1 MTAGIETSTSTRHR
15 MLMSRGNAFRLIW
28 ANPVALLGVALFAG
42 FSLASEHFLTI
53 FNLSNIL
60 SQSAFVGFLAVGLTP
75 LIVSGEIDL
84 SVGSVV
90 GLSACLAIGLQSQS
104 LAVALI
110 CALLAG
116 PLLGLFNGFVVGTL
130 GVNSFIATLAGMIG
144 IRGLSFLYTGDASL
158 SATDDQ
164 FMSLGAMTVGPVSLI
179 AILFVVSS
187 ALFQWML
194 AKTIHGRNSYAIGGN
209 RSAAIDA
216 GIPVRRHVT
225 LNFVLCGLM
234 ASICGIAM
242 AADLGAATPSYG
254 SDYELFAVTA
264 VVLGG
269 GSLRGGVGN
278 VVGSFAAILTLA
290 ILRNGLTLVHVPPF
304 YVPIVMGLALIAGL
318 IFDRRLNRTDGQR
331 SK

>member
-60 SQSAFVGFLAVGLTP
+60 SQAAFVEFLAVGLIP

-144 IRGLSFLYTGDASL
+144 IAGYRFSTQGT
-158 SATDDQ
+158 
-164 FMSLGAMTVGPVSLI
+164 PRCPRP
-179 AILFVVSS
+179 
-187 ALFQWML
+187 
-194 AKTIHGRNSYAIGGN
+194 TINSCH
-209 RSAAIDA
+209 S
-216 GIPVRRHVT
+216 
-225 LNFVLCGLM
+225 
-234 ASICGIAM
+234 
-242 AADLGAATPSYG
+242 
-254 SDYELFAVTA
+254 
-264 VVLGG
+264 
-269 GSLRGGVGN
+269 
-278 VVGSFAAILTLA
+278 
-290 ILRNGLTLVHVPPF
+290 
-304 YVPIVMGLALIAGL
+304 
-318 IFDRRLNRTDGQR
+318 GQ
-331 SK
+331 